1 MASRRN
7 AASRW
12 GGGKEAEDADG
23 GERAGVRQ
31 QVLEFQQHP
40 ALIQGSSS
48 SRGVPSHV
56 VDEAADVATAA
67 RLSTRFAPQPLEWK
81 VREDGVLTGVR
92 SRARLAW
99 RGVTDATA
107 MTRAHGRRQSGGS
120 GVTRRS
126 KSSSGGSGGCA
137 LPRWDP
143 QVPSTVVASCLCA
156 YPKIQHET
164 Q

>member
-48 SRGVPSHV
+48 SRGVPSHGSRSQLRRLRLQPV
-56 VDEAADVATAA
+56 MMKHAHKVFDEMY
-67 RLSTRFAPQPLEWK
+67 
-81 VREDGVLTGVR
+81 
-92 SRARLAW
+92 SRKRQIRMEFLGGLAW
-99 RGVTDATA
+99 G
-107 MTRAHGRRQSGGS
+107 
-120 GVTRRS
+120 
-126 KSSSGGSGGCA
+126 
-137 LPRWDP
+137 
-143 QVPSTVVASCLCA
+143 
-156 YPKIQHET
+156 
-164 Q
+164 